1 MELCEG
7 DAMPSVETLTEAIR
21 SELQSHF
28 KPALLAR
35 MTIIP
40 FFPLKGEVLNSIV
53 KLKLDKVGKRLKK
66 NQALN
71 FQYDETVVD
80 QIAARCKDIESGA
93 RNIDHIV
100 NKSLLPLISTYILS
114 NIGNETEFANLK
126 LHINDKLEFEVSVS

>member
-1 MELCEG
+1 ML
-7 DAMPSVETLTEAIR
+7 
-21 SELQSHF
+21 
-28 KPALLAR
+28 
-35 MTIIP
+35 
-40 FFPLKGEVLNSIV
+40 
-53 KLKLDKVGKRLKK
+53 K